1 MIKYLSS
8 KISSNQWIG
17 NASTGRPHGVLL
29 RRSRGQY
36 ITEPPVVHP
45 VLLQAIT
52 KLNVEVAFT
61 MSTETTEV
69 ILSILKPEENGIMLA
84 DGSQLQIVDSLA
96 EIARYGSGAVKKF
109 QYAALVRE
117 EGFLLVWHD
126 DLDKILGQ
134 ASSIEEKLLG
144 LIWGTG
150 ASPFGINPTGTPAFN
165 SPRGSISLT
174 PDETKT
180 IVTEVKALD
189 GSESDLEAQISSSP
203 ESLDRPLVFTSTI
216 ITGIAVLL
224 IVFLVVGLGTSR
236 LVGEFWVD
244 HNYMRFL
251 LVLVEPIFM
260 IFSIFFFVCVVQDFF
275 QLLGPI
281 GSLRQNTRFYSSQK
295 PDLKRAFAG
304 GFRPPPITIQMP
316 VYKEG
321 LEAVIIPTV
330 TSLKKAIAYYESRGG
345 SATIFINDDGMAFRT
360 PEEQQER
367 IHYYEDNNIG

>member
-126 DLDKILGQ
+126 DLDKILGHTKRFVLKHAAVSVREEAARVAAPKFLDEKFVREIDYV
-134 ASSIEEKLLG
+134 ASQVLNPEGERKRAASDGGCTDG
-144 LIWGTG
+144 L
-150 ASPFGINPTGTPAFN
+150 
-165 SPRGSISLT
+165 
-174 PDETKT
+174 PDLR
-180 IVTEVKALD
+180 A
-189 GSESDLEAQISSSP
+189 
-203 ESLDRPLVFTSTI
+203 
-216 ITGIAVLL
+216 
-224 IVFLVVGLGTSR
+224 VVGG
-236 LVGEFWVD
+236 
-244 HNYMRFL
+244 
-251 LVLVEPIFM
+251 
-260 IFSIFFFVCVVQDFF
+260 
-275 QLLGPI
+275 
-281 GSLRQNTRFYSSQK
+281 
-295 PDLKRAFAG
+295 
-304 GFRPPPITIQMP
+304 
-316 VYKEG
+316 
-321 LEAVIIPTV
+321 
-330 TSLKKAIAYYESRGG
+330 
-345 SATIFINDDGMAFRT
+345 
-360 PEEQQER
+360 R
-367 IHYYEDNNIG
+367 I